1 MVITITG
8 IIAAMVAVF
17 IRSPIDAYVDTARRA
32 MLTDIADTAA
42 RRITRELQAAL
53 PNSARVDGAG
63 SFLEFVPIV
72 AAGRYRAEAGPA
84 AAPGNPLDFTTA
96 DNRFDVLGPPVTVPA
111 GGSLVVYNLGIPG
124 AASVYDSPV
133 LTVRRAATPGAFLSQ
148 VSFTATGTP
157 LPFPS
162 PGSRFQIVGTPVSF
176 ACDLDART
184 LWRYTG
190 YAFQPN
196 QPADLATLNGLAGVT
211 RAALA
216 TNVTQCVFN
225 AAAGV
230 LQHNGLV
237 SIRLTLT
244 QAGESVTLQQQVNVD
259 NVP

>member
-53 PNSARVDGAG
+53 PNSVRVDGTG
-63 SFLEFVPIV
+63 RFLEFVPIV

-84 AAPGNPLDFTTA
+84 AAPGNPLDFTTT
-96 DNRFDVLGPPVTVPA
+96 DSSFDVLGPPVTVPA

-124 AASVYDSPV
+124 AASVYDSPT
-133 LTVRRAATPGAFLSQ
+133 TVRRVATPGAFLNQ
-148 VSFTATGTP
+148 VNFIATGTP

-162 PGSRFQIVGTPVSF
+162 PGSRFQIVGTPVSV
-176 ACDLDART
+176 ACDLATGT
-184 LWRYTG
+184 LWRYSG
-190 YAFQPN
+190 YAFQTN
-196 QPADLATLNGLAGVT
+196 QPSDLATLNGFAGVT

-216 TNVTQCVFN
+216 SNVTQCVFN

>member
-17 IRSPIDAYVDTARRA
+17 IRSPIDAYVATARRA

-53 PNSARVDGAG
+53 PNSVRVDGTG
-63 SFLEFVPIV
+63 RFLEFVPIV

-124 AASVYDSPV
+124 ASVYDSPT
-133 LTVRRAATPGAFLSQ
+133 TVRRVATPGAFLSQ
-148 VSFTATGTP
+148 VSFTATVDP

-176 ACDLDART
+176 ACELDTGT
-184 LWRYTG
+184 LWRYSG
-190 YAFQPN
+190 YAFQAN
-196 QPADLATLNGLAGVT
+196 QPSDLATLDGFAGVT

-216 TNVTQCVFN
+216 SNVTQCVFN